1 MRRRNLFAAASLA
14 CALPAAMAASSSSAM
29 AASSSSAAAGAR
41 RTFVLVHGA
50 WHGGWCWT
58 RVAGRLRALG
68 HDVHVPT
75 LTGLG
80 ERRHLISPQVNL
92 DTHVDDVV
100 NLMEF
105 EELNDVVLV
114 GHSYAGIVI
123 SGVADRAPERLRQL
137 VYLDALLL
145 DSGKSIFSSFPKSV
159 IDQRMAVIRESGG
172 GVGAPVALPP
182 AAFGVH
188 DAQDAR
194 WVARRMT
201 PQPVGTYLQPLTLQS
216 PLGNGRPKAYIDCTL
231 QPIETL
237 QAGKA
242 QVRSDS
248 GWKVRTLAAA
258 HDAMVTAP
266 GPLTDLLA
274 ELAA

>member
-14 CALPAAMAASSSSAM
+14 CALPAAMAGSPL
-29 AASSSSAAAGAR
+29 AAGAR

-58 RVAGRLRALG
+58 RVAGRLRDLG
-68 HDVHVPT
+68 HDVFVPT

-92 DTHVDDVV
+92 DTHIDDVL
-100 NLMEF
+100 NLMAF
-105 EELNDVVLV
+105 EELSDVVLV

-145 DSGKSIFSSFPKSV
+145 ESGKSIFSSFPKSV
-159 IDQRMAVIRESGG
+159 IDQRMAVIRETGG

-182 AAFGVH
+182 PAFGVH

-216 PLGNGRPKAYIDCTL
+216 PLGNGRPKVYIDCTL

-242 QVRSDS
+242 QVRSDP
-248 GWKVRTLAAA
+248 GWTVHTLAAA

-274 ELAA
+274 ALAA